1 MTWEKNEL
9 KLYQDTILV
18 ANKSA
23 PGIAPVIPSTTG
35 VLKLG
40 SVAKLDE
47 NDQEDQIDFGMTGF
61 IDDAYVIYN

>member
-18 ANKSA
+18 AIKSA
-23 PGIAPVIPSTTG
+23 PGIAPVIPSNTG